1 MPITQVTDEQLV
13 QAVQKAKVVEA
24 QKIACVNHAAI
35 VAWFS
40 VGYINES
47 GDPVYTA
54 STSSFPVGQQRGID
68 LDGEGIE
75 EGTFCR
81 PHVSGAGVLSPVDG
95 NKAIKYKKN
104 GQTAV
109 YEIKGTTFKLWC
121 ELL

>member
-1 MPITQVTDEQLV
+1 MPIVQIPDEQV
-13 QAVQKAKVVEA
+13 IAASQKVKVVEA
-24 QKIACVNHAAI
+24 QKIVCVNHAAI

-40 VGYINES
+40 VGYINDS
-47 GDPVYTA
+47 GDPTYTS
-54 STSSFPVGQQRGID
+54 STPSFPVGQQRGID

-81 PHVSGAGVLSPVDG
+81 PHVDGTGVINAVDG

-109 YEIKGTTFKLWC
+109 YEIKGTIFKLWC